1 MEESALMV
9 RGLCRKQ
16 GKFKLHDISFT
27 LPKGY
32 IMGLVGRMGSG
43 KTTLLKSILNP
54 SLIGSGS
61 VEYEGQAGFIMEDA
75 PFFAEATLKENMDVF
90 KNLYRNYDEKEFYER
105 LKRVGLEDHKV
116 YGLLSK
122 GEKVRF
128 QFAFAMGH
136 HPGLLLLD
144 EPTSGLDVTFRREF
158 LYMLQEAVE
167 KQMISVIFSTHLTDE
182 LERIADFIGVMDN
195 GTLTMKENTASDT
208 QIQDIETKNAQI
220 QDIETGDTQIQNIET
235 WGSQPRNV
243 EPHNGKADNSEGKG
257 IAVNGGGGDDD
268 RADSGNDSRDNGR
281 SAGRNK
287 RLHRGAAPEL
297 KGMLRFC
304 RGVYLKN
311 SFRFAAYILC
321 VMQFTLGWIVFV
333 AEDEWRMAAGVITGM
348 VITGVLF
355 QYLGSAM
362 QVDAGSGNR
371 QRMVFMHAG
380 RFFGLKPLLLWTA
393 RMLCT
398 LRNSLCFTAVAL
410 VQYGIAAAVSG
421 NPVYMLVLLEIAAGY
436 AVIAVLSAIMTF
448 IEC

>member
-9 RGLCRKQ
+9 RGLCRQQ
-16 GKFKLHDISFT
+16 GKFELRDISFT
-27 LPKGY
+27 LPRGY

-54 SLIGSGS
+54 SLIKSGS

-90 KNLYRNYDEKEFYER
+90 KNLYKNYDEKEFYER

-136 HPGLLLLD
+136 HPRLLLLD

-182 LERIADFIGVMDN
+182 LKRIADFIGIMDN

-220 QDIETGDTQIQNIET
+220 QDIET
-235 WGSQPRNV
+235 WGLQPRNV
-243 EPHNGKADNSEGKG
+243 ESHNGKADNSEGKG
-257 IAVNGGGGDDD
+257 IAVNDGGGDDD

-355 QYLGSAM
+355 QYLCMRGGSS
-362 QVDAGSGNR
+362 D
-371 QRMVFMHAG
+371 
-380 RFFGLKPLLLWTA
+380 
-393 RMLCT
+393 
-398 LRNSLCFTAVAL
+398 
-410 VQYGIAAAVSG
+410 
-421 NPVYMLVLLEIAAGY
+421 
-436 AVIAVLSAIMTF
+436 
-448 IEC
+448 

>member
-9 RGLCRKQ
+9 RGLCRQQ
-16 GKFKLHDISFT
+16 GKFELRDISFT
-27 LPKGY
+27 LPRGY

-54 SLIGSGS
+54 SLIKSGS

-90 KNLYRNYDEKEFYER
+90 KNLYKNYDEKEFYER

-136 HPGLLLLD
+136 HPRLLLLD

-182 LERIADFIGVMDN
+182 LKRIADFIGIMDN

-220 QDIETGDTQIQNIET
+220 QDIET
-235 WGSQPRNV
+235 WGLQPRNV
-243 EPHNGKADNSEGKG
+243 ESHNGKADNSEGKG
-257 IAVNGGGGDDD
+257 IAVNDGGGDDD

-362 QVDAGSGNR
+362 QVDASSGNR

-380 RFFGLKPLLLWTA
+380 RFFGLNPLLLWTA

-436 AVIAVLSAIMTF
+436 AVIAVLSAVTTF

>member
-9 RGLCRKQ
+9 RGVCRQQ
-16 GKFKLHDISFT
+16 GKFELRDISFT
-27 LPKGY
+27 LPRGY

-54 SLIGSGS
+54 SLIKSGS

-105 LKRVGLEDHKV
+105 LKRVELEDHKV

-136 HPGLLLLD
+136 HPRLLLLD

-182 LERIADFIGVMDN
+182 LERIADFIGIMDN

-220 QDIETGDTQIQNIET
+220 QDIET
-235 WGSQPRNV
+235 WGLQPRNV
-243 EPHNGKADNSEGKG
+243 ESHNGKADNSEGKG
-257 IAVNGGGGDDD
+257 IAVNDGGGDDD

-436 AVIAVLSAIMTF
+436 AVIAVLSAVMTF

>member
-9 RGLCRKQ
+9 RGLCRQQ
-16 GKFKLHDISFT
+16 GKFELRDISFT
-27 LPKGY
+27 LPRGY

-54 SLIGSGS
+54 SLIKSGS

-90 KNLYRNYDEKEFYER
+90 KNLYKNYDEKEFYER

-136 HPGLLLLD
+136 HPRLLLLD

-182 LERIADFIGVMDN
+182 LKRIADFIGIMDN

-220 QDIETGDTQIQNIET
+220 QDIET
-235 WGSQPRNV
+235 WGLQPRNV
-243 EPHNGKADNSEGKG
+243 ESHNGKADNSEGKG
-257 IAVNGGGGDDD
+257 IAVNDGGGDDD

-287 RLHRGAAPEL
+287 RLHRGAATEL

-362 QVDAGSGNR
+362 QVDASSGNR

-380 RFFGLKPLLLWTA
+380 RFFGLNPLLLWTA

>member
-9 RGLCRKQ
+9 RGLCRQQ
-16 GKFKLHDISFT
+16 GKFELRDISFT
-27 LPKGY
+27 LPRGY

-54 SLIGSGS
+54 SLIKSGS

-90 KNLYRNYDEKEFYER
+90 KNLYKNYDEKEFYER

-136 HPGLLLLD
+136 HPRLLLLD

-182 LERIADFIGVMDN
+182 LKRIADFIGIMDN

-220 QDIETGDTQIQNIET
+220 QDIET
-235 WGSQPRNV
+235 WGLQPRNV
-243 EPHNGKADNSEGKG
+243 ESHNGKADNSEGKG
-257 IAVNGGGGDDD
+257 IAVNDGGGDDD

-362 QVDAGSGNR
+362 QVDASSGNR

-380 RFFGLKPLLLWTA
+380 RFFGLNSLLLWTA

>member
-9 RGLCRKQ
+9 RGLCRQQ
-16 GKFKLHDISFT
+16 GKFELRDISFT
-27 LPKGY
+27 LPRGY

-54 SLIGSGS
+54 SLIKSGS

-90 KNLYRNYDEKEFYER
+90 KNLYKNYDEKEFYER

-136 HPGLLLLD
+136 HPRLLLLD

-208 QIQDIETKNAQI
+208 QIQDIET
-220 QDIETGDTQIQNIET
+220 

-257 IAVNGGGGDDD
+257 IAVNDGGGDDD

-297 KGMLRFC
+297 RVC
-304 RGVYLKN
+304 Y
-311 SFRFAAYILC
+311 A
-321 VMQFTLGWIVFV
+321 
-333 AEDEWRMAAGVITGM
+333 
-348 VITGVLF
+348 
-355 QYLGSAM
+355 SA
-362 QVDAGSGNR
+362 V
-371 QRMVFMHAG
+371 V
-380 RFFGLKPLLLWTA
+380 
-393 RMLCT
+393 C
-398 LRNSLCFTAVAL
+398 
-410 VQYGIAAAVSG
+410 I
-421 NPVYMLVLLEIAAGY
+421 
-436 AVIAVLSAIMTF
+436 
-448 IEC
+448 

>member
-9 RGLCRKQ
+9 RGLCRQQ
-16 GKFKLHDISFT
+16 GKFELRDISFT
-27 LPKGY
+27 LPRGY

-54 SLIGSGS
+54 SLIKSGS

-105 LKRVGLEDHKV
+105 LKRVELEDHKV

-136 HPGLLLLD
+136 HPRLLLLD

-182 LERIADFIGVMDN
+182 LKRIADFIGIMDN

-208 QIQDIETKNAQI
+208 QIQD
-220 QDIETGDTQIQNIET
+220 IET

-257 IAVNGGGGDDD
+257 IAVNDGGGDDD

-362 QVDAGSGNR
+362 QVDASSGNR

-380 RFFGLKPLLLWTA
+380 RFFGLNPLLLWTA

>member
-1 MEESALMV
+1 M
-9 RGLCRKQ
+9 
-16 GKFKLHDISFT
+16 
-27 LPKGY
+27 
-32 IMGLVGRMGSG
+32 
-43 KTTLLKSILNP
+43 
-54 SLIGSGS
+54 
-61 VEYEGQAGFIMEDA
+61 
-75 PFFAEATLKENMDVF
+75 
-90 KNLYRNYDEKEFYER
+90 
-105 LKRVGLEDHKV
+105 
-116 YGLLSK
+116 
-122 GEKVRF
+122 
-128 QFAFAMGH
+128 
-136 HPGLLLLD
+136 
-144 EPTSGLDVTFRREF
+144 
-158 LYMLQEAVE
+158 
-167 KQMISVIFSTHLTDE
+167 
-182 LERIADFIGVMDN
+182 
-195 GTLTMKENTASDT
+195 
-208 QIQDIETKNAQI
+208 
-220 QDIETGDTQIQNIET
+220 
-235 WGSQPRNV
+235 

-380 RFFGLKPLLLWTA
+380 RFFGLNPLLLWTA

-436 AVIAVLSAIMTF
+436 AVIAVLSAVMTF

>member
-9 RGLCRKQ
+9 RGLCRQQ
-16 GKFKLHDISFT
+16 GKFELRDISFT
-27 LPKGY
+27 LPRGY

-54 SLIGSGS
+54 SLIKSGS

-75 PFFAEATLKENMDVF
+75 PFFAEATLKENMEVF
-90 KNLYRNYDEKEFYER
+90 KNLYKNYDEKEFYER

-167 KQMISVIFSTHLTDE
+167 KQMISVVFSTHLTDE
-182 LERIADFIGVMDN
+182 LERIADFIGIMDN

-208 QIQDIETKNAQI
+208 QIQD
-220 QDIETGDTQIQNIET
+220 IET

-257 IAVNGGGGDDD
+257 IAVNDGGGDDD

-287 RLHRGAAPEL
+287 GLHRGAAPEL

-321 VMQFTLGWIVFV
+321 FMQFMLGWIVFV

-436 AVIAVLSAIMTF
+436 AVIAVLSAIVTF

>member
-9 RGLCRKQ
+9 RGLCRQQ
-16 GKFKLHDISFT
+16 GKFELRDISFT
-27 LPKGY
+27 LPRGY

-54 SLIGSGS
+54 SLIKSGS

-75 PFFAEATLKENMDVF
+75 PFFAEATLKENMEVF
-90 KNLYRNYDEKEFYER
+90 KNLYKNYDEKEFYER

-136 HPGLLLLD
+136 HPRLLLLD

-167 KQMISVIFSTHLTDE
+167 KQMISVVFSTHLTDE
-182 LERIADFIGVMDN
+182 LGRIADFIGIMDN

-208 QIQDIETKNAQI
+208 QIQDIET
-220 QDIETGDTQIQNIET
+220 

-243 EPHNGKADNSEGKG
+243 EPHNGKEDNSEGKG

-287 RLHRGAAPEL
+287 GLHRGAAPEL

-321 VMQFTLGWIVFV
+321 FMQFMLGWIVFV

-362 QVDAGSGNR
+362 QVDASSGNR

-380 RFFGLKPLLLWTA
+380 RFFGLNPLLLWTA

>member
-9 RGLCRKQ
+9 RGVCRQQ
-16 GKFKLHDISFT
+16 GKFELRDISFT
-27 LPKGY
+27 LPRGY

-43 KTTLLKSILNP
+43 KTTLLKSRLNP
-54 SLIGSGS
+54 SLIKSGS

-105 LKRVGLEDHKV
+105 LKRVELEDHKV

-136 HPGLLLLD
+136 HPRLLLLD

-182 LERIADFIGVMDN
+182 LERIADFIGIMDN

-220 QDIETGDTQIQNIET
+220 QDIET
-235 WGSQPRNV
+235 WGLQPRNV
-243 EPHNGKADNSEGKG
+243 ESHNGKADNSEGKG
-257 IAVNGGGGDDD
+257 IAVNDGGGDDD

-436 AVIAVLSAIMTF
+436 AVIAVLSAVMTF

>member
-9 RGLCRKQ
+9 RGLCRQQ
-16 GKFKLHDISFT
+16 GKFELRDISFT
-27 LPKGY
+27 LPRGY

-54 SLIGSGS
+54 SLIKSGS

-90 KNLYRNYDEKEFYER
+90 KNLYKNYDEKEFYER

-136 HPGLLLLD
+136 HPRLLLLD

-182 LERIADFIGVMDN
+182 LKCIADFIGIMDN

-220 QDIETGDTQIQNIET
+220 QDIET
-235 WGSQPRNV
+235 WGLQPRNV
-243 EPHNGKADNSEGKG
+243 ESHNGKADNSEGKG
-257 IAVNGGGGDDD
+257 IAVNDGGGDDD

-362 QVDAGSGNR
+362 QVDASSGNR

-380 RFFGLKPLLLWTA
+380 RFFGLNPLLLWTA

>member
-9 RGLCRKQ
+9 RGLCRQQ
-16 GKFKLHDISFT
+16 GKFELRDISFT
-27 LPKGY
+27 LPRGY

-54 SLIGSGS
+54 SLIKSGS

-90 KNLYRNYDEKEFYER
+90 KNLYKNYDEKEFYER

-136 HPGLLLLD
+136 HPRLLLLD

-182 LERIADFIGVMDN
+182 LKRIADFIGIMDN

-208 QIQDIETKNAQI
+208 QIQD
-220 QDIETGDTQIQNIET
+220 IET

-257 IAVNGGGGDDD
+257 IAVNDGGGDDD

-362 QVDAGSGNR
+362 QVDASSGNR

-380 RFFGLKPLLLWTA
+380 RFFGLNPLLLWTA

-436 AVIAVLSAIMTF
+436 AVIAVLSAVMTF

>member
-9 RGLCRKQ
+9 RGLCRQQ
-16 GKFKLHDISFT
+16 GKFELRDISFT
-27 LPKGY
+27 LPRGY

-54 SLIGSGS
+54 SLIKSGS

-90 KNLYRNYDEKEFYER
+90 KNLYKNYDEKEFYER

-136 HPGLLLLD
+136 HPRLLLLD

-182 LERIADFIGVMDN
+182 LKRIADFIGIMDN

-220 QDIETGDTQIQNIET
+220 QDIET
-235 WGSQPRNV
+235 WGLQPRNV
-243 EPHNGKADNSEGKG
+243 ESHNGKADNSEGKG
-257 IAVNGGGGDDD
+257 IAVNDGGGDDD

-362 QVDAGSGNR
+362 QVDASSGNR

-380 RFFGLKPLLLWTA
+380 RFFGLNSLLLWTA

-436 AVIAVLSAIMTF
+436 AVIAVLSAVMTF

>member
-9 RGLCRKQ
+9 RGLCRQQ
-16 GKFKLHDISFT
+16 GKFELRDISFT
-27 LPKGY
+27 LPRGY

-54 SLIGSGS
+54 SLIKSGS

-90 KNLYRNYDEKEFYER
+90 KNLYKNYDEKEFYER

-136 HPGLLLLD
+136 HPRLLLLD

-182 LERIADFIGVMDN
+182 LKRIADFIGIMDN

-220 QDIETGDTQIQNIET
+220 QDIET
-235 WGSQPRNV
+235 WGLQPRNV
-243 EPHNGKADNSEGKG
+243 ESHNGKADNSEGKG
-257 IAVNGGGGDDD
+257 IAVNDGGGDDD

-355 QYLGSAM
+355 QYLGSNM

-380 RFFGLKPLLLWTA
+380 RFFGLNPLLLWTA

-436 AVIAVLSAIMTF
+436 AVIAVLSAVMTF

>member
-1 MEESALMV
+1 
-9 RGLCRKQ
+9 
-16 GKFKLHDISFT
+16 
-27 LPKGY
+27 
-32 IMGLVGRMGSG
+32 
-43 KTTLLKSILNP
+43 
-54 SLIGSGS
+54 
-61 VEYEGQAGFIMEDA
+61 MEDA

-182 LERIADFIGVMDN
+182 LERIADFIGIMDN

-220 QDIETGDTQIQNIET
+220 QDIET
-235 WGSQPRNV
+235 WGLQPRNV
-243 EPHNGKADNSEGKG
+243 ESHNGKADNSEGKG
-257 IAVNGGGGDDD
+257 IAVNDGGGDDD

-362 QVDAGSGNR
+362 QVDASSGNR

-380 RFFGLKPLLLWTA
+380 RFFGLNPLLLWTA

-436 AVIAVLSAIMTF
+436 VVIAVLAAVMTF

>member
-9 RGLCRKQ
+9 RGLCRQQ
-16 GKFKLHDISFT
+16 GKFELRDISFT
-27 LPKGY
+27 LPRGY

-54 SLIGSGS
+54 SLIKSGS

-90 KNLYRNYDEKEFYER
+90 KNLYKNYDEKEFYER

-136 HPGLLLLD
+136 HPRLLLLD

-182 LERIADFIGVMDN
+182 LKRIADFIGIMDN

-208 QIQDIETKNAQI
+208 QIQD
-220 QDIETGDTQIQNIET
+220 IET

-257 IAVNGGGGDDD
+257 IAVNDGGGDDD

-333 AEDEWRMAAGVITGM
+333 AEDEWRMAAGVITGDYGSS
-348 VITGVLF
+348 VSVFRKRYAGGRKFGKQAEDGIHACGAVL
-355 QYLGSAM
+355 
-362 QVDAGSGNR
+362 R
-371 QRMVFMHAG
+371 
-380 RFFGLKPLLLWTA
+380 TE
-393 RMLCT
+393 
-398 LRNSLCFTAVAL
+398 SL
-410 VQYGIAAAVSG
+410 AAVDG
-421 NPVYMLVLLEIAAGY
+421 TNAVY
-436 AVIAVLSAIMTF
+436 T
-448 IEC
+448 

>member
-9 RGLCRKQ
+9 RGLCRQQ
-16 GKFKLHDISFT
+16 GKFELRDISFT
-27 LPKGY
+27 LPRGY

-54 SLIGSGS
+54 SLIKSGS

-75 PFFAEATLKENMDVF
+75 PFFAEATLKENMEVF
-90 KNLYRNYDEKEFYER
+90 KNLYKNYDEKEFYER

-167 KQMISVIFSTHLTDE
+167 KQMISVVFSTHLTDE
-182 LERIADFIGVMDN
+182 LERIADFIGIMDN

-208 QIQDIETKNAQI
+208 QIQD
-220 QDIETGDTQIQNIET
+220 IET

-257 IAVNGGGGDDD
+257 IAVNDGGGDDD

-287 RLHRGAAPEL
+287 GLHRGAAPEL

-321 VMQFTLGWIVFV
+321 FMQFMLGWIVFV

-362 QVDAGSGNR
+362 QVDASSGNR

-380 RFFGLKPLLLWTA
+380 RFFGLNPLLLWTA

>member
-9 RGLCRKQ
+9 RGLCRQQ
-16 GKFKLHDISFT
+16 GKFELRDISFT
-27 LPKGY
+27 LPRGY

-54 SLIGSGS
+54 SLIKSGS

-90 KNLYRNYDEKEFYER
+90 KNLYKNYDEKEFYER

-136 HPGLLLLD
+136 HPRLLLLD

-158 LYMLQEAVE
+158 LYTLQEAVE

-208 QIQDIETKNAQI
+208 QIQDIET
-220 QDIETGDTQIQNIET
+220 

-257 IAVNGGGGDDD
+257 IAVNDGGGDDD

-321 VMQFTLGWIVFV
+321 FMQFMLDWIVFV

-362 QVDAGSGNR
+362 QVDASSGNR

-380 RFFGLKPLLLWTA
+380 RFFGLNPLLLWTA

>member
-9 RGLCRKQ
+9 RGLCRQQ
-16 GKFKLHDISFT
+16 GKFELRDISFT
-27 LPKGY
+27 LPRGY

-54 SLIGSGS
+54 SLIKSGS

-75 PFFAEATLKENMDVF
+75 PFFAEATLKENMEVF
-90 KNLYRNYDEKEFYER
+90 KNLYKNYDEKEFYER

-167 KQMISVIFSTHLTDE
+167 KQMISVVFSTHLTDE
-182 LERIADFIGVMDN
+182 LERIADFIGIMDN

-208 QIQDIETKNAQI
+208 QIQD
-220 QDIETGDTQIQNIET
+220 IET

-380 RFFGLKPLLLWTA
+380 RFFGLNPLLLWTA

-398 LRNSLCFTAVAL
+398 LRNSLCFTAAAL

-436 AVIAVLSAIMTF
+436 VAIAVLAAVMTF

>member
-9 RGLCRKQ
+9 RGLCRQQ
-16 GKFKLHDISFT
+16 GKFELRDISFT
-27 LPKGY
+27 LPRGY

-54 SLIGSGS
+54 SLIKSGS

-90 KNLYRNYDEKEFYER
+90 KNLYKNYDEKEFYER

-136 HPGLLLLD
+136 HPRLLLLD

-182 LERIADFIGVMDN
+182 LERIADFIGGMDN

-208 QIQDIETKNAQI
+208 QIQD
-220 QDIETGDTQIQNIET
+220 IET

-281 SAGRNK
+281 SAGSNK

-321 VMQFTLGWIVFV
+321 FMQFMLGWIVFV

-362 QVDAGSGNR
+362 QVDASSGNR

-380 RFFGLKPLLLWTA
+380 RFFGLNPLLLWTA

>member
-9 RGLCRKQ
+9 RGLCRQQ
-16 GKFKLHDISFT
+16 GKFELRDISFT
-27 LPKGY
+27 LPRGY

-54 SLIGSGS
+54 SLIKSGS

-167 KQMISVIFSTHLTDE
+167 KQMISVVFSTHLTDE

-208 QIQDIETKNAQI
+208 QIQDIET
-220 QDIETGDTQIQNIET
+220 

-257 IAVNGGGGDDD
+257 IAVNDGGGDDD

-287 RLHRGAAPEL
+287 GLHRGAAPEL

-321 VMQFTLGWIVFV
+321 FMQFMLGWIVFV

>member
-1 MEESALMV
+1 MEENALMV
-9 RGLCRKQ
+9 RNLCRKQ

-54 SLIGSGS
+54 SLIESGS
-61 VEYEGQAGFIMEDA
+61 VEYEGQVGFIMEDA

-90 KNLYRNYDEKEFYER
+90 KNLYKNYDEKEFYGR
-105 LKRVGLEDHKV
+105 LKSVGLEDHKV

-182 LERIADFIGVMDN
+182 LERIADFIGIMDN

-208 QIQDIETKNAQI
+208 QIQDV
-220 QDIETGDTQIQNIET
+220 ET

-257 IAVNGGGGDDD
+257 IAVNDGGGDDD

-321 VMQFTLGWIVFV
+321 VIQFSLGWIVFV
-333 AEDEWRMAAGVITGM
+333 DEDEWRTAAGVITGM
-348 VITGVLF
+348 VIMGVVF
-355 QYLGSAM
+355 QYFGSAM
-362 QVDAGSGNR
+362 QVDTSSGNR

-410 VQYGIAAAVSG
+410 VQCGIAAAVSG

-436 AVIAVLSAIMTF
+436 VVIAVLAAVMTF

>member
-9 RGLCRKQ
+9 RGLCRQQ
-16 GKFKLHDISFT
+16 GKFELRDISFT
-27 LPKGY
+27 LPRGY

-54 SLIGSGS
+54 SLIKSGS

-90 KNLYRNYDEKEFYER
+90 KNLYKNYDEKEFYER

-136 HPGLLLLD
+136 HPRLLLLD

-208 QIQDIETKNAQI
+208 QIQDIET
-220 QDIETGDTQIQNIET
+220 

-257 IAVNGGGGDDD
+257 IAVNDGGGDDD

-321 VMQFTLGWIVFV
+321 FMQFMLGWIVFV

-362 QVDAGSGNR
+362 QVDASSGNR

-380 RFFGLKPLLLWTA
+380 RFFGLNPLLLWTA

>member
-9 RGLCRKQ
+9 RGLCRQQ
-16 GKFKLHDISFT
+16 GKFELRDISFT
-27 LPKGY
+27 LPRGY

-54 SLIGSGS
+54 SLIKSGS

-90 KNLYRNYDEKEFYER
+90 KNLYKNYDEKEFYER

-136 HPGLLLLD
+136 HPRLLLLD

-208 QIQDIETKNAQI
+208 QIQDIET
-220 QDIETGDTQIQNIET
+220 

-257 IAVNGGGGDDD
+257 IAVNDGGGDDD

-321 VMQFTLGWIVFV
+321 FMQFMLDWIVFV

-362 QVDAGSGNR
+362 QVDASSGNR

>member
-1 MEESALMV
+1 MEENALMV
-9 RGLCRKQ
+9 RNLCRKQ

-32 IMGLVGRMGSG
+32 IMGLVGRMGAG

-90 KNLYRNYDEKEFYER
+90 KNLYKNYDEKEFYGR
-105 LKRVGLEDHKV
+105 LKSVGLEDHKV

-195 GTLTMKENTASDT
+195 GTLTMKENTALDT
-208 QIQDIETKNAQI
+208 QIQD
-220 QDIETGDTQIQNIET
+220 IET

-257 IAVNGGGGDDD
+257 IAVNDGGGDDD

-321 VMQFTLGWIVFV
+321 VIQFSLGWIVFV
-333 AEDEWRMAAGVITGM
+333 AGDEWRTAAGVSTGM
-348 VITGVLF
+348 VIMGVVF
-355 QYLGSAM
+355 QYFGSAM
-362 QVDAGSGNR
+362 QVDTSSGNR
-371 QRMVFMHAG
+371 QRMVLMHAG

-398 LRNSLCFTAVAL
+398 LRNSLCFTAAAL
-410 VQYGIAAAVSG
+410 VQCGIAAAVSG
-421 NPVYMLVLLEIAAGY
+421 NPVYMLVLLEIAAGHV
-436 AVIAVLSAIMTF
+436 VIAVLAAVMTF

>member
-9 RGLCRKQ
+9 RGLCRQQ
-16 GKFKLHDISFT
+16 GKFELRDISFT
-27 LPKGY
+27 LPRGY

-54 SLIGSGS
+54 SLIKSGS

-90 KNLYRNYDEKEFYER
+90 KNLYKNYDEKEFYER

-136 HPGLLLLD
+136 HPRLLLLD

-182 LERIADFIGVMDN
+182 LERIADFIGIMDN

-208 QIQDIETKNAQI
+208 QIQN
-220 QDIETGDTQIQNIET
+220 IETG
-235 WGSQPRNV
+235 GSQPRNV

-355 QYLGSAM
+355 QYLGSNM

-380 RFFGLKPLLLWTA
+380 RFFGLNPLLLWTA

>member
-9 RGLCRKQ
+9 RGLCRQQ
-16 GKFKLHDISFT
+16 GKFELRDISFT
-27 LPKGY
+27 LPRGY

-54 SLIGSGS
+54 SLIKSGS

-90 KNLYRNYDEKEFYER
+90 KNLYKNYDEKEFYER

-136 HPGLLLLD
+136 HPRLLLLD

-182 LERIADFIGVMDN
+182 LKRIADFIGIMDN

-220 QDIETGDTQIQNIET
+220 QDIET
-235 WGSQPRNV
+235 WGLQPRNV
-243 EPHNGKADNSEGKG
+243 ESHNGKADNSEGKG

-362 QVDAGSGNR
+362 QLDAGSGNR

-380 RFFGLKPLLLWTA
+380 RFFGLNPLLLWTA

>member
-9 RGLCRKQ
+9 RGLCRQQ
-16 GKFKLHDISFT
+16 GKFELRDISFT
-27 LPKGY
+27 LPRGY

-54 SLIGSGS
+54 SLIKSGS

-90 KNLYRNYDEKEFYER
+90 KNLYKNYDEKEFYER

-136 HPGLLLLD
+136 HPRLLLLD

-208 QIQDIETKNAQI
+208 QIQDIET
-220 QDIETGDTQIQNIET
+220 

-281 SAGRNK
+281 SAGSNK

-321 VMQFTLGWIVFV
+321 FMQFMLGWIVFV
-333 AEDEWRMAAGVITGM
+333 ADDEWRMAAGVITGM

-362 QVDAGSGNR
+362 QVDASSGNR

-380 RFFGLKPLLLWTA
+380 RFFGLNPLLLWTA

>member
-9 RGLCRKQ
+9 RGLCRQQ
-16 GKFKLHDISFT
+16 GKFELRDISFT
-27 LPKGY
+27 LPRGY

-54 SLIGSGS
+54 SLIKSGS

-75 PFFAEATLKENMDVF
+75 PFFAEATLKENMEVF
-90 KNLYRNYDEKEFYER
+90 KNLYKNYDEKEFYER

-136 HPGLLLLD
+136 HPRLLLLD

-182 LERIADFIGVMDN
+182 LERIADFIGIMDN

-220 QDIETGDTQIQNIET
+220 QDIET
-235 WGSQPRNV
+235 WGLQPRNV
-243 EPHNGKADNSEGKG
+243 ESHNGKADNSEGKG
-257 IAVNGGGGDDD
+257 IAVNDGGGDDD

-355 QYLGSAM
+355 QYLGSNM
-362 QVDAGSGNR
+362 QVDASSGNR

-380 RFFGLKPLLLWTA
+380 RFFGLNPLLLWTA

-436 AVIAVLSAIMTF
+436 AVIAVLSAVMTF

>member
-9 RGLCRKQ
+9 RNLCRKQ

-32 IMGLVGRMGSG
+32 IMGLVGRMGAG

-75 PFFAEATLKENMDVF
+75 PFFAEATLKEDMDVF

-136 HPGLLLLD
+136 HPRLLLLD

-208 QIQDIETKNAQI
+208 QIQDIET
-220 QDIETGDTQIQNIET
+220 

-257 IAVNGGGGDDD
+257 IAVNDGGGDDD

-321 VMQFTLGWIVFV
+321 FMQFMLDWIVFV

-362 QVDAGSGNR
+362 QVDASSGNR

-380 RFFGLKPLLLWTA
+380 RFFGLNPLLLWTA

>member
-9 RGLCRKQ
+9 RGLCRQQ
-16 GKFKLHDISFT
+16 GKFELRDISFT
-27 LPKGY
+27 LPRGY

-54 SLIGSGS
+54 SLIKSGS

-75 PFFAEATLKENMDVF
+75 PFFAEATLKENMEVF
-90 KNLYRNYDEKEFYER
+90 KNLYKNYDEKEFYER

-136 HPGLLLLD
+136 HPRLLLLD

-167 KQMISVIFSTHLTDE
+167 KQMISVVFSTHLTDE
-182 LERIADFIGVMDN
+182 LERIADFIGIMDN

-208 QIQDIETKNAQI
+208 QIQDIET
-220 QDIETGDTQIQNIET
+220 

-243 EPHNGKADNSEGKG
+243 EPHNGKEDNSEGKG

-287 RLHRGAAPEL
+287 GLHRGAAPEL

-321 VMQFTLGWIVFV
+321 FMQFMLGWIVFV

-362 QVDAGSGNR
+362 QVDASSGNR

-380 RFFGLKPLLLWTA
+380 RFFGLNPLLLWTA

>member
-9 RGLCRKQ
+9 RNLCRKQ

-32 IMGLVGRMGSG
+32 IMGLVGRMGAG
-43 KTTLLKSILNP
+43 KTTLLESILNP

-90 KNLYRNYDEKEFYER
+90 KNLYKNYDEKEFYVR

-136 HPGLLLLD
+136 YPGLLLLD

-208 QIQDIETKNAQI
+208 QIQDIV
-220 QDIETGDTQIQNIET
+220 T

-257 IAVNGGGGDDD
+257 IAVNDGGGDDD

-281 SAGRNK
+281 CAGRDK

-321 VMQFTLGWIVFV
+321 VMQFSLGWIVFV
-333 AEDEWRMAAGVITGM
+333 AGDEWRTAAGVITGM
-348 VITGVLF
+348 VIMGVVF
-355 QYLGSAM
+355 QYFGSAM
-362 QVDAGSGNR
+362 QVDTSSGNR
-371 QRMVFMHAG
+371 QRMVLMHAG

-410 VQYGIAAAVSG
+410 VQCGIAAAVSG

-436 AVIAVLSAIMTF
+436 VVIAVLAAVMTF

>member
-9 RGLCRKQ
+9 RGLCRQQ
-16 GKFKLHDISFT
+16 GKFELRDISFT
-27 LPKGY
+27 LPRGY

-54 SLIGSGS
+54 SLIKSGS

-90 KNLYRNYDEKEFYER
+90 KNLYKNYDEKEFYER

-136 HPGLLLLD
+136 HPRLLLLD

-208 QIQDIETKNAQI
+208 QIQDIET
-220 QDIETGDTQIQNIET
+220 

-257 IAVNGGGGDDD
+257 IAVNDGGGDDD

-321 VMQFTLGWIVFV
+321 FMQFMLDWIVFV

-380 RFFGLKPLLLWTA
+380 RFFGLNPLLLWTA

-398 LRNSLCFTAVAL
+398 LRNSLCFTAVVL

-436 AVIAVLSAIMTF
+436 VAIAVLAAVMTF